1 MGLLARSKR
10 NCLRAIP
17 CQPTIKCSTLTSD
30 PPLSVLLVGASAVNQ
45 NANRCF
51 TGLLGSAQFLPA
63 ILFSLQFPE
72 FLVLQLALSFAA
84 SVGQVIIYCTI
95 KHFGAVFFSTVMTIR
110 QVISILLS
118 CIIFLHPLSILQW
131 IAVFVVFGTLYYKA
145 MAKTKK
151 AATVSPAEVVSI
163 PLQETATDPPL
174 SPDNDSDDTVHLLP
188 NEKSDSS
195 NQESDEDRQSD
206 VQEGK

>member
-1 MGLLARSKR
+1 
-10 NCLRAIP
+10 
-17 CQPTIKCSTLTSD
+17 
-30 PPLSVLLVGASAVNQ
+30 
-45 NANRCF
+45 
-51 TGLLGSAQFLPA
+51 
-63 ILFSLQFPE
+63 
-72 FLVLQLALSFAA
+72 
-84 SVGQVIIYCTI
+84 
-95 KHFGAVFFSTVMTIR
+95 
-110 QVISILLS
+110 
-118 CIIFLHPLSILQW
+118 
-131 IAVFVVFGTLYYKA
+131 